1 MAKNGWDVEEGRAHT
16 QPCKLG
22 LLCINF
28 HKCCDNK
35 SYILFFVFFTYFVFC
50 YFCCCTARFLGWD
63 CTLQIHSKKLPC
75 LKGFPSLDKTIP
87 NPEQQQV
94 TENRHMNSRKQ
105 LIKMT
110 QKKYCG
116 SNVCN
121 FYSHIG
127 NIWLCILVYEVVH
140 SPGAEMAIE
149 GSC

>member
-1 MAKNGWDVEEGRAHT
+1 MAEMFKKEGHIHNHVNLDCCALT
-16 QPCKLG
+16 F
-22 LLCINF
+22 INVVTISHIF
-28 HKCCDNK
+28 CF
-35 SYILFFVFFTYFVFC
+35 LFFFTYFVIC

-75 LKGFPSLDKTIP
+75 LKGFPSLGKTIP

-127 NIWLCILVYEVVH
+127 NI
-140 SPGAEMAIE
+140 
-149 GSC
+149 